1 MKTWRSY
8 SLIMVGLVGMF
19 ILLGCTYGA
28 MKAPTDAGL
37 VVYTRGA
44 SLHTSTIQIAK
55 PADEVYA
62 GMLRAV
68 ANYPKE
74 MTIVNN
80 DEKRYLLELTSE
92 GKRITGQA
100 MEVDAN
106 TTLFFIW
113 ADSGATSD
121 TGKNM
126 AERATRA
133 LCAELKIECQMKD
146 M

>member
-8 SLIMVGLVGMF
+8 SLIMVGLVGMLT
-19 ILLGCTYGA
+19 LLGCTYGA

-44 SLHTSTIQIAK
+44 SLHTATIQIAR

-62 GMLRAV
+62 AMLRAV
-68 ANYPKE
+68 ANYPEKL
-74 MTIVNN
+74 TVVNN
-80 DEKRYLLELTSE
+80 NEKSYLLELTHE
-92 GKRITGQA
+92 GKRLTGQA

-113 ADSGATSD
+113 ADAGETND
-121 TGKNM
+121 TGKNL
-126 AERATRA
+126 AERATRT
-133 LCAELKIECQMKD
+133 LCNELKVECKMKG

>member
-8 SLIMVGLVGMF
+8 SLIMVGVVCVLT
-19 ILLGCTYGA
+19 LLGCTYGA
-28 MKAPTDAGL
+28 MKAPSDAGL

-74 MTIVNN
+74 LTIVNN
-80 DEKRYLLELTSE
+80 DEKHYLLEITHE
-92 GKRITGQA
+92 GKRLTGQA

-113 ADSGATSD
+113 ADTGTTGE
-121 TGKNM
+121 TGKNL

-133 LCAELKIECQMKD
+133 LCAELKIKCQMKD

>member
-8 SLIMVGLVGMF
+8 LLILTGLVAMLT
-19 ILLGCTYGA
+19 LLGCTYGA
-28 MKAPTDAGL
+28 MKAPTDAGM

-44 SLHTSTIQIAK
+44 SLHTATIQIAK
-55 PADEVYA
+55 PAGEVYA

-74 MTIVNN
+74 LTIVNN

-100 MEVDAN
+100 MEIDAN
-106 TTLFFIW
+106 STLFFIW
-113 ADSGATSD
+113 VD
-121 TGKNM
+121 
-126 AERATRA
+126 
-133 LCAELKIECQMKD
+133 
-146 M
+146 